1 MAPCTAIAAFA
12 ETGEKQHPIEG
23 AARGTSIRWSR
34 RSASSPR
41 KPDLPPVAGSVSSKW
56 ISRTARP
63 MEQAICFLAWDI
75 EAGEP
80 HPGDAELLAVKRV
93 PFRDAVGMVER
104 GEIRDAIS
112 AASILKVHGLAVTG
126 RLPGVS
132 TLY

>member
-1 MAPCTAIAAFA
+1 VVSAQRELAE
-12 ETGEKQHPIEG
+12 ETGL
-23 AARGTSIRWSR
+23 AAGRWQR
-34 RSASSPR
+34 LLEM
-41 KPDLPPVAGSVSSKW
+41 DLSK
-56 ISRTARP
+56 STTD
-63 MEQAICFLAWDI
+63 EQAICFLAWDI

-104 GEIRDAIS
+104 GEIRDAMS
-112 AASILKVHGLAVTG
+112 TASILKVHGLAVTG

>member
-1 MAPCTAIAAFA
+1 
-12 ETGEKQHPIEG
+12 
-23 AARGTSIRWSR
+23 
-34 RSASSPR
+34 
-41 KPDLPPVAGSVSSKW
+41 
-56 ISRTARP
+56 

-104 GEIRDAIS
+104 GEIRDAMS

-126 RLPGVS
+126 DCPGGRAVLIAQAS
-132 TLY
+132 GRRAALC